1 MYNPELQASSPV
13 KRWVLIVWPA
23 FVATCLL
30 EALVFSVVDPSEVH
44 WPNNVV
50 QPTRQSV
57 YTLAFFSFWLV
68 SMACSGLAYWLA
80 SPQIVAEKV
89 GKM

>member
-1 MYNPELQASSPV
+1 MHNPEVQTPSRV
-13 KRWVLIVWPA
+13 KQWVLILWPA
-23 FVATCLL
+23 FVAACLL

-44 WPNNVV
+44 WPGYAL
-50 QPTRQSV
+50 QPSRQGI

-68 SMACSGLAYWLA
+68 SMVCSGLAYWLA
-80 SPQIVAEKV
+80 RPQTAAENV